1 MTRYVAPIA
10 TIPDRERT
18 MRSGRILGSIK
29 DQETGD
35 GIGRYA
41 GWGSGEDA
49 AAPEAKD
56 REGPQLAPF
65 LRYRRSDRAWRLSL
79 GCLWVPAIIA
89 VITVEDWLH
98 VSQEMQWVSLGV
110 LFVAFLATTF
120 ISDRLMR

>member
-10 TIPDRERT
+10 TIADRERT
-18 MRSGRILGSIK
+18 MRSGRILRSIK

-65 LRYRRSDRAWRLSL
+65 LRYRRGDRAWRLSL
-79 GCLWVPAIIA
+79 GCLWVPAII
-89 VITVEDWLH
+89 VLLTVEDWMH
-98 VSQEMQWVSLGV
+98 IPQGAQWVSLGV
-110 LFVAFLATTF
+110 LLVAFLAATF
-120 ISDRLMR
+120 ISDRVMR